1 MKNIIYG
8 VVILLI
14 GVVVT
19 FTIITITGTMNR
31 EIEIED
37 ALQIAVK
44 KSVERCTSRK
54 GYTLDNNNQFVAD
67 LMVELSN
74 EVENDADL
82 EVEVM
87 GVDKDKGVLSIRV
100 TEYYTAAT
108 GTRKQAKCEA
118 TAYMDKGRNEN
129 TVTGSVITFL
139 DSDGS
144 YLGEQSVEDGKPVK
158 ATIIPTRAGATFKG
172 WLNTTSNQFVGTTL
186 GVANGN
192 VTYKA
197 TYR

>member
-8 VVILLI
+8 VVTLLV

-19 FTIITITGTMNR
+19 LTIVTITGTMNR

-44 KSVERCTSRK
+44 KSVENCTTRK
-54 GYTLDNNNQFVAD
+54 GYDLDNNNQFVAD
-67 LMVELSN
+67 LLVELSN

-144 YLGEQSVEDGKPVK
+144 YLGEQSAEDGKPVK
-158 ATIIPTRAGATFKG
+158 ATITPTRAGVTFNG
-172 WLNTTSNQFVGTTL
+172 WLNTTTNQYVGTNL
-186 GVANGN
+186 GLASGN
-192 VTYKA
+192 TTYKA